1 MADLTDAE
9 IDNLL
14 REAEQRL
21 SNGSKGAEPSKSQMQ
36 VKADAAI
43 ESRPAEPREKLVM
56 RQVQKSKAPA
66 KDTAGSDWFN
76 LPKTDLTP
84 QFKRDWQILRMRN
97 VLDPSQQKKSLRAQP
112 PAYSQVG
119 EIIAGPTD
127 YFSGRLTRKEKKR
140 TLLEEA
146 MGANNKDKL
155 KGKYAGIQKS
165 KTSGKKAFYKKLV
178 AQRRKG
184 T

>member
-1 MADLTDAE
+1 
-9 IDNLL
+9 
-14 REAEQRL
+14 
-21 SNGSKGAEPSKSQMQ
+21 
-36 VKADAAI
+36 
-43 ESRPAEPREKLVM
+43 
-56 RQVQKSKAPA
+56 
-66 KDTAGSDWFN
+66 
-76 LPKTDLTP
+76 
-84 QFKRDWQILRMRN
+84 MRN

-146 MGANNKDKL
+146 MWANNKDKL